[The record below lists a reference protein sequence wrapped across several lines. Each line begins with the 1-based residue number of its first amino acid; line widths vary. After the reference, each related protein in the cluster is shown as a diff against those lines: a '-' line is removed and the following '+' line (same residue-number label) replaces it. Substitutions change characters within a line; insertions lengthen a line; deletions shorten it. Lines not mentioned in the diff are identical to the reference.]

1 MTHRIHNF
9 NAGPAAIPLP
19 VLEQIQE
26 ELLDYRG
33 SGMSVMEMSH
43 RSKPFD
49 LIMEEVVSR
58 FRKLTNLPDEFHV
71 LFIQG
76 GASMQFAMIPMNFCA
91 GKRPVYLDTGTWSA
105 KAIKEA
111 EIQGVNPLVAAS
123 SKDRNFAYIPKEYVV
138 PGDAAYF
145 HITSNNTIKGTQMHV
160 FPQVDVPLIGDMS
173 SDILSRPFDA
183 RPFGFFYAGAQKNL
197 GPSGVCLAVVREDMV
212 DRCPDTVP
220 TMLRYK
226 TYVEKNSL
234 YNTPPSFGIYVISLV
249 LKWLDEDMGGLEKM
263 AAINRKKADALY
275 GAMEASGGFYR
286 PTADP
291 EDRSNMNVT
300 FRLKEEDL
308 EAKFVAEAQAQGLGG
323 LKGHRS
329 VGGCRASIYN
339 ATGQDAIDALVGFMA
354 DFARRNG

>member
-49 LIMEEVVSR
+49 MIMEEVVSR

-91 GKRPVYLDTGTWSA
+91 GKRPVYLDTGNLVRQGHQGSRD
-105 KAIKEA
+105 
-111 EIQGVNPLVAAS
+111 QGVNPLVAAS

-160 FPQVDVPLIGDMS
+160 FPQVT
-173 SDILSRPFDA
+173 
-183 RPFGFFYAGAQKNL
+183 
-197 GPSGVCLAVVREDMV
+197 
-212 DRCPDTVP
+212 CP
-220 TMLRYK
+220 
-226 TYVEKNSL
+226 
-234 YNTPPSFGIYVISLV
+234 
-249 LKWLDEDMGGLEKM
+249 
-263 AAINRKKADALY
+263 
-275 GAMEASGGFYR
+275 
-286 PTADP
+286 
-291 EDRSNMNVT
+291 
-300 FRLKEEDL
+300 
-308 EAKFVAEAQAQGLGG
+308 
-323 LKGHRS
+323 
-329 VGGCRASIYN
+329 
-339 ATGQDAIDALVGFMA
+339 
-354 DFARRNG
+354 